1 MGGKVTELAYADRQ
15 SALITIT
22 FPDGHEEEKEA
33 YVLENKQFSIQIRVD
48 DTVPIG
54 EYTLAANYR
63 NYDSKPILFTV
74 YDAVSK
80 SAVKTPEPKENT
92 MPEWIKN
99 NARWRAEGTIDD
111 NSFKQGIQHMIK
123 ENIIS
128 IKDLP
133 KASGA
138 SENKIPDWVKNNAKW
153 WADGVIGEDDF
164 VSGLKYMVEKGIIGV
179 N

>member
-1 MGGKVTELAYADRQ
+1 V
-15 SALITIT
+15 
-22 FPDGHEEEKEA
+22 EKEA
-33 YVLENKQFSIQIRVD
+33 YVLESRQFSIQIRVD
-48 DTVPIG
+48 DTVTTG
-54 EYTLAANYR
+54 EYALDVTYR
-63 NYDSKPILFTV
+63 NYDSKSIIFTV

-80 SAVKTPEPKENT
+80 SAVKIPEPKENSI
-92 MPEWIKN
+92 PEWIKN
-99 NARWRAEGTIDD
+99 NARWWTEGTIDD

-153 WADGVIGEDDF
+153 WADGIIGEDDF
-164 VSGLKYMVEKGIIGV
+164 VNGLKYMVEKGIIGV
-179 N
+179 NYIFTTICFHFTPKW